1 VEVPGGRDPLA
12 ILEAQSRTRLP
23 ALVPLRWTR
32 MAASPFSFFRGA
44 AGVMA
49 ADLAGSPGTGIDVQ
63 ACGDA
68 HLLNFGLYA
77 SPERTL
83 MFDLNDFDE
92 TLRAPW
98 EWDVKRLAA
107 STVIAGRSAGL
118 PSAATSLAA
127 AEAIRRY
134 GRTMARLA
142 TMSVLDAWSV
152 SIDAAAAARS
162 RTLRR
167 ATVRASR
174 RATTRDHVHA
184 FSKLTEVVDG
194 QPRIRAHPPLVL
206 RIEQILS
213 AEELAYI
220 DKVIEEHHRGYLE
233 TLRPDHRLLMER
245 YRLVDFALKV
255 VGTGSVGTRCYV
267 ALLVGANGHPLLMQ
281 GKEAQP
287 SVLEQHVEHSHE
299 GHQGERVVMGQ
310 RILQSTSDAL
320 LGWGTGLEGRHFYWR
335 QLWDNKGAYDP
346 EAMNATELAEYAGLC
361 GMCLAQ
367 AHARSGD
374 AATISGYIGAS
385 PRFSQAIACFAEAYA
400 DQNEQDHRALLDAVS
415 SGRIETTPPAR

>member
-1 VEVPGGRDPLA
+1 VTTAAVKPIEPPSDPPAAERRALGRALRKEAPRSAHALVEVPGGRDPLA

-255 VGTGSVGTRCYV
+255 VGTNP
-267 ALLVGANGHPLLMQ
+267 LLRRPPRRGQRSSAAHAGQGGPAVGAR
-281 GKEAQP
+281 A
-287 SVLEQHVEHSHE
+287 
-299 GHQGERVVMGQ
+299 
-310 RILQSTSDAL
+310 
-320 LGWGTGLEGRHFYWR
+320 
-335 QLWDNKGAYDP
+335 
-346 EAMNATELAEYAGLC
+346 
-361 GMCLAQ
+361 
-367 AHARSGD
+367 AR
-374 AATISGYIGAS
+374 
-385 PRFSQAIACFAEAYA
+385 
-400 DQNEQDHRALLDAVS
+400 RALARGAPGRACRHGPADSAVH
-415 SGRIETTPPAR
+415 E